1 MKTRVLA
8 GLAMVPLLFIVY
20 GGGMVL
26 TLATAVITGVAVSE
40 FFKGFENMSIKPSRG
55 VAFISLILLYAIHFA
70 SPERPELLTAWI
82 VLSVVMSALYIFKI
96 EEHKIED
103 ALATIVGIVYVE
115 LFLYHV
121 VLIEE
126 SPYPILKWMVF
137 ITAFSTDIFAYFT
150 GYFLG
155 KHKLCPTLSPKK
167 TIEGAVGG
175 TIGTIILSCIFGYFF
190 LNGAWVKMIILGAF
204 GAIFAQLGD
213 LTASAFKR
221 KMGIKDYGNLIPG
234 HGGIMDRFD
243 SVIFTAPLV
252 YYFIEF
258 ILVK

>member
-1 MKTRVLA
+1 
-8 GLAMVPLLFIVY
+8 
-20 GGGMVL
+20 
-26 TLATAVITGVAVSE
+26 
-40 FFKGFENMSIKPSRG
+40 MSIKPSRG
-55 VAFISLILLYAIHFA
+55 VAFISLVLLYAIHFA
-70 SPERPELLTAWI
+70 FPERPELLTAWI

-155 KHKLCPTLSPKK
+155 KHKLCPTLSHKK

-175 TIGTIILSCIFGYFF
+175 TIGTIILSCLFGYFF
-190 LNGAWVKMIILGAF
+190 LDGQWLTMIPLGILGAV
-204 GAIFAQLGD
+204 FAQLGD

-252 YYFIEF
+252 YCFIEF